1 MLVDSHC
8 HLDFPE
14 FAPERDAVVARARAA
29 GVGTMLTIS
38 TKLDTFEAV
47 RAAKAALKKYH
58 LDKVLFVP
66 TGCPPHKISG
76 GLTEYHHRF
85 AMVALA
91 CAGHSLLIPSA
102 LEAPDAE
109 ESPHYSIDTVHRAK
123 RLLGPRDQLYFL
135 IGVDAFLDLPHWK
148 SYRQLLA
155 LVNFIVVSRPGY
167 DNQEI
172 SRIVPRDLVR
182 HSARAGGANTIRLRR
197 GAVHMLQ
204 GIDMHVASSDIRD
217 AVQAGRRVTGLV
229 PPLVEEYIRKEG
241 LYLPARKAARA

>member
-1 MLVDSHC
+1 MNIALFGGTFDPIHAG
-8 HLDFPE
+8 HL
-14 FAPERDAVVARARAA
+14 RAA
-29 GVGTMLTIS
+29 Q
-38 TKLDTFEAV
+38 A
-47 RAAKAALKKYH
+47 AAKRFRLERI
-58 LDKVLFVP
+58 LFVP
-66 TGCPPHKISG
+66 SGNPPHKIG
-76 GLTEYHHRF
+76 NHLTAFEHRSN
-85 AMVALA
+85 MVALA
-91 CAGHSLLIPSA
+91 CSGEPRFVPSL
-102 LEAPDAE
+102 LEAPRPDAR
-109 ESPHYSIDTVHRAK
+109 PQYSILTVRKVRRALK
-123 RLLGPRDQLYFL
+123 PKDQLYFL